1 VSWRGLRYKGTE
13 RLTSREW
20 NVIVDALNDLYGFLT
35 SGLQDIY
42 VDEVY
47 GRAGYF
53 SEQVLV
59 QGKPVIKDGDP
70 ISIYQF
76 YDIAKQQITEAIDRS
91 SQLSKVVSSLDQ
103 IYGKLP
109 SREDITSA
117 VDSAKVTSYSLD
129 IREYARRTT
138 ETVETYAPKLATIEE
153 YTRET
158 RDVLVKV
165 KIDEYGNVGV
175 KIAEPLLSAVL
186 NNIDVALSS
195 RASESTLLAI
205 KSKTEN
211 LDIALSAL
219 RDALKPARSP
229 VTQDLS
235 GYLLEAEASVNIDKP
250 GLDGWSAL
258 VVTVRAKYGTSP
270 SFGIRVRWLYSP
282 DGVNYDSPEEAD
294 AQRNYYDFTVEP
306 EATRQATILVPI
318 LTPYVRIQIVNMDP
332 VEGVYLSV
340 WTLTVR

>member
-1 VSWRGLRYKGTE
+1 MSWRGLRYKGTE

-20 NVIVDALNDLYGFLT
+20 NAVVDALNDLYGSLT

-59 QGKPVIKDGDP
+59 QGRPVIKDGDP

-76 YDIAKQQITEAIDRS
+76 HDIAKQQITEAIDKS
-91 SQLSKVVSSLDQ
+91 TLLS
-103 IYGKLP
+103 
-109 SREDITSA
+109 RA
-117 VDSAKVTSYSLD
+117 V
-129 IREYARRTT
+129 
-138 ETVETYAPKLATIEE
+138 ETVEVYAPKLATIEE

-175 KIAEPLLSAVL
+175 KIAEPLLSALL

-205 KSKTEN
+205 KSNTEN

-258 VVTVRAKYGTSP
+258 VVTVRATYGTSP

-306 EATRQATILVPI
+306 GETRQATILVPI